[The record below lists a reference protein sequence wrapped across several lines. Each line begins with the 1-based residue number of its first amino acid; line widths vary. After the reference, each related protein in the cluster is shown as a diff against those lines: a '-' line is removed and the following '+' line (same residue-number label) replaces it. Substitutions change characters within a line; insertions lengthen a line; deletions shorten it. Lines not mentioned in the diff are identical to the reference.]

1 MTKKN
6 EEILFTIEKE
16 ARQVVQ
22 SAFLLPSTKDQDKF
36 RKLFNGAN
44 GTDGDE
50 MLTITVTRTQKSQ

>member
-22 SAFLLPSTKDQDKF
+22 SAFLLPSAKDQDKL
-36 RKLFNGAN
+36 RKLFNGAT